1 MATAGLEYFS
11 KDEIIDGKKVKVK
24 IWDTAGQEQYKSL
37 TRNFYRNSN
46 GVVIVY
52 DVTSRK
58 TFNTVKDWISSIS
71 DAADKDIKIILIG
84 NKIDLPREVT
94 TEEGRV
100 MAQKFD
106 IKFFETS
113 AKDNTGISESI
124 KDIAINILNT
134 QKKNKEGIDIKDHS
148 EVKAGACSKC

>member
-58 TFNTVKDWISSIS
+58 TFNTVKDWISSIN
-71 DAADKDIKIILIG
+71 DAADKDKEKSLT
-84 NKIDLPREVT
+84 KKD
-94 TEEGRV
+94 
-100 MAQKFD
+100 
-106 IKFFETS
+106 ETWHKS
-113 AKDNTGISESI
+113 ST
-124 KDIAINILNT
+124 
-134 QKKNKEGIDIKDHS
+134 
-148 EVKAGACSKC
+148 

>member
-58 TFNTVKDWISSIS
+58 TFNTVKDWISSIN
-71 DAADKDIKIILIG
+71 DAADKDIKIILVG

-94 TEEGRV
+94 NEEGRN
-100 MAQKFD
+100 MAQKFN

-113 AKDNTGISESI
+113 AKDNIGITESI
-124 KDIAINILNT
+124 KDIALMVLNSN
-134 QKKNKEGIDIKDHS
+134 KKNSGGLDIATHPENS
-148 EVKAGACSKC
+148 RSCKC

>member
-52 DVTSRK
+52 DVSCK
-58 TFNTVKDWISSIS
+58 KSFNTVKDWVSSIS
-71 DAADKDIKIILIG
+71 DASDKDIKMILVG

-94 TEEGRV
+94 NEEGKS
-100 MAQKFD
+100 MAQKYG
-106 IKFFETS
+106 INFFETS
-113 AKDNTGISESI
+113 AKDNIGITDSI
-124 KDIAINILNT
+124 KDIAITILNSS
-134 QKKNKEGIDIKDHS
+134 KKNNNGGVDINNPEPSK
-148 EVKAGACSKC
+148 GTCSKC

>member
-58 TFNTVKDWISSIS
+58 TFNTVKDWISSIN
-71 DAADKDIKIILIG
+71 DAADKDIKIILVG

-94 TEEGRV
+94 NEEGRN
-100 MAQKFD
+100 MAQKFN

-113 AKDNTGISESI
+113 AKDNIGITESI
-124 KDIAINILNT
+124 KDIALMVLNSN
-134 QKKNKEGIDIKDHS
+134 KKNSGGLDIVTHPENS
-148 EVKAGACSKC
+148 RSCKC